1 MSLSNPKFVSHGRC
15 DGTMILDAMRDIRR
29 IRRRYS
35 DRLLTLLAVLLA
47 LYMFVFAPLHA
58 VGFFVFHGFTIVALL
73 GIIAGMIVI
82 SDNRAALA
90 AMLICAAANVAVILL
105 RLFYPPWP
113 YNLYMLAA
121 AWLVFALTLGAVVAH
136 AVFRHGRI
144 NYHRIIGAILLYL
157 LIALA
162 FGTLYV
168 FVGLSLPG
176 SFKGMT
182 FEDDLTLANSA
193 IYLSLVILTS
203 TGYGDIVPLHP
214 IARSLCNIESIIGQL
229 YPATLLA
236 RLVTLELEQRG
247 RL

>member
-1 MSLSNPKFVSHGRC
+1 
-15 DGTMILDAMRDIRR
+15 MIVDAIGDIRR
-29 IRRRYS
+29 IRRRFT

-90 AMLICAAANVAVILL
+90 AMLICAVANVAVILL

-136 AVFRHGRI
+136 AVFRHGRV

-157 LIALA
+157 LVALA

-168 FVGLSLPG
+168 FVGLWIPN

-182 FEDDLTLANSA
+182 FEDDSTLANSA
-193 IYLSLVILTS
+193 IYLSLVTLTS

-236 RLVTLELEQRG
+236 RLVTLELEQRSS
-247 RL
+247 L

>member
-1 MSLSNPKFVSHGRC
+1 
-15 DGTMILDAMRDIRR
+15 MIVDAIGDIRR
-29 IRRRYS
+29 IGRRFT

-90 AMLICAAANVAVILL
+90 AMLICAVANVAVILL

-136 AVFRHGRI
+136 AVFRHGRV

-157 LIALA
+157 LVALA

-168 FVGLSLPG
+168 FVGLWIPN

-182 FEDDLTLANSA
+182 FEDDSTLANSA
-193 IYLSLVILTS
+193 IYLSLVTLTS

-236 RLVTLELEQRG
+236 RLVTLELEQRSS
-247 RL
+247 L

>member
-1 MSLSNPKFVSHGRC
+1 M
-15 DGTMILDAMRDIRR
+15 DAIGDIRR
-29 IRRRYS
+29 IGRRFT

-82 SDNRAALA
+82 YYNRAALA
-90 AMLICAAANVAVILL
+90 AMLICAVANVAVILL

-136 AVFRHGRI
+136 AVFRHGRV

-157 LIALA
+157 LVALA

-168 FVGLSLPG
+168 FVGLWLPN

-182 FEDDLTLANSA
+182 FED
-193 IYLSLVILTS
+193 
-203 TGYGDIVPLHP
+203 
-214 IARSLCNIESIIGQL
+214 
-229 YPATLLA
+229 
-236 RLVTLELEQRG
+236 
-247 RL
+247 

>member
-1 MSLSNPKFVSHGRC
+1 
-15 DGTMILDAMRDIRR
+15 MIVDAIGDIRR
-29 IRRRYS
+29 IGRRFT

-90 AMLICAAANVAVILL
+90 AMLICAVANVAVILL

-136 AVFRHGRI
+136 AVFRHGRV

-157 LIALA
+157 LVALA

-168 FVGLSLPG
+168 FVGLWIPN

-182 FEDDLTLANSA
+182 FEDNSTLANSA
-193 IYLSLVILTS
+193 IYLSLVTLTS

-236 RLVTLELEQRG
+236 RLVTLELEQRSS
-247 RL
+247 L

>member
-1 MSLSNPKFVSHGRC
+1 
-15 DGTMILDAMRDIRR
+15 MIVDAIGDIRR
-29 IRRRYS
+29 IGRRFT

-90 AMLICAAANVAVILL
+90 AMLICAVANVAVILL

-136 AVFRHGRI
+136 AVFRHGRV

-157 LIALA
+157 LVALA

-168 FVGLSLPG
+168 FVGLWIPN

-193 IYLSLVILTS
+193 IYLSLVTLTS
-203 TGYGDIVPLHP
+203 TGYGDIVPVHP

-236 RLVTLELEQRG
+236 RLVTLELEQRSS
-247 RL
+247 L

>member
-1 MSLSNPKFVSHGRC
+1 M
-15 DGTMILDAMRDIRR
+15 DAIGDIRGL
-29 IRRRYS
+29 RRKFA

-58 VGFFVFHGFTIVALL
+58 VGFFVFHGFMVVALL

-82 SDNRAALA
+82 SDNRAAFA
-90 AMLICAAANVAVILL
+90 VMLICAAANVAVILL

-136 AVFRHGRI
+136 AVFRHGRV

-162 FGTLYV
+162 FGTLFV
-168 FVGLSLPG
+168 FVGLWVPN

-182 FEDDLTLANSA
+182 FEDDLTLANSV
-193 IYLSLVILTS
+193 IYLSLVTLTS
-203 TGYGDIVPLHP
+203 TGYGDIVPVHP

-236 RLVTLELEQRG
+236 RLVTLEMEQRSS
-247 RL
+247 L

>member
-1 MSLSNPKFVSHGRC
+1 
-15 DGTMILDAMRDIRR
+15 MIVDAIGDIRR
-29 IRRRYS
+29 IGRRFT

-90 AMLICAAANVAVILL
+90 AMLICAVANVAVILL

-136 AVFRHGRI
+136 AVFRHGRV

-157 LIALA
+157 LVALA

-168 FVGLSLPG
+168 FVGLWIPN

-193 IYLSLVILTS
+193 IYLSLVTLTS

-236 RLVTLELEQRG
+236 RLVTLELEQRSS
-247 RL
+247 L